1 MKNIK
6 KIFKEFIM
14 RIIMNKKSTSNK
26 TDAYSKLM
34 LYSIAE
40 KFLTLN
46 DVFLPEYKRFMKS
59 SNLPLS
65 KLYRLMKSIT
75 RKLAHKLR
83 RTGVLVVTETPFASL
98 RNRIYTFLPY
108 NKKRMLMSLAI
119 DLYKIS
125 KFKDALEG
133 PFCAEESGFYFDF
146 SILNKRDIYV
156 RVGEVDMSLITSDRA
171 DNFDQLKKQAEQA
184 FKKVETKPELSL
196 YLSQFFNLQEDIND
210 CFNLAG

>member
-1 MKNIK
+1 
-6 KIFKEFIM
+6 
-14 RIIMNKKSTSNK
+14 MNFLFR
-26 TDAYSKLM
+26 ARYI
-34 LYSIAE
+34 LYV
-40 KFLTLN
+40 KFT
-46 DVFLPEYKRFMKS
+46 
-59 SNLPLS
+59 NLSLS
-65 KLYRLMKSIT
+65 KLYRLMRSVT

-83 RTGVLVVTETPFASL
+83 RTGVLVVTDTTFAGF

-108 NKKRMLMSLAI
+108 NKKRMLMSLAV

-125 KFKDALEG
+125 KFKDVLEG
-133 PFCAEESGFYFDF
+133 PFCAEESGFNFDF

-156 RVGEVDMSLITSDRA
+156 RVGEVDMSLINSDRA

-210 CFNLAG
+210 CFNLAKQQAC